1 MGTISTTVEKLPEL
15 VNANAALVRRGRW
28 FTATWMLEAGDQ
40 QYRISTEAGRIAAM
54 TAVRTHLQPWVFA
67 VRAGEDVWQ
76 RFWRPMPE
84 PGFHDIIALMRY
96 GRMRLEGNL
105 EPLIANLL
113 YIKQVLESPRKLHN
127 S

>member
-1 MGTISTTVEKLPEL
+1 MGNVATAIEKLPEL
-15 VNANAALVRRGRW
+15 VNSNAALVRRGRW
-28 FTATWMLEAGDQ
+28 FTATWMVELGEQ
-40 QYRISTEAGRIAAM
+40 QYRVQTEAGRIATV

-76 RFWRPMPE
+76 RFWHPMPE

-113 YIKQVLESPRKLHN
+113 YLKQVLESPRQL
-127 S
+127 SR